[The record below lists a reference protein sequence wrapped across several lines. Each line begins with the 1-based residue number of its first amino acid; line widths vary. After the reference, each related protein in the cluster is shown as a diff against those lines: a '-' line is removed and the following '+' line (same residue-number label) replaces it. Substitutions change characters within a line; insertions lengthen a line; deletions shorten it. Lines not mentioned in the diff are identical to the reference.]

1 MRTEWNLKYLYKDK
15 KSWEKDYNLVKEKL
29 QKLDLLKNE
38 FIDNIEKFKEFIT
51 LKISV
56 IVLIEKLY
64 CYARRHLDIDST
76 LEEYSKLLKKAL
88 DLYNSMQLINNYFEQ
103 MIVNNPNK
111 VEEYLKDDTLNK
123 YKRYIYLILR
133 RKEHIID
140 SKDAQ
145 DIYPK
150 YKKDMETLKTDYQD
164 LFTNKISFNDVK
176 LNGTKVN
183 VNRETYNDLIIDKN
197 QNTRKTV
204 YDIYTS
210 TFANVSDILGN
221 MYIKKLSLDL
231 MVSRE
236 EKYHSLL
243 SKKLFELELPDEI
256 LDELIS
262 KVNKNLH
269 VMHEY
274 TDLRKQLSGLKK
286 FHVYDSS
293 ISLCKIPKIEYELID
308 AINIIKS
315 SLSILG
321 NAYISIIDKMFDEGW
336 VDVYSKASKRTMSF
350 TCISYIGVPYI
361 LINYNKSINSVRTL
375 AHEIG
380 HAIHA
385 YYSKNNNEFEYF
397 EFSYFLTEIAS
408 KVNEILFNEYM
419 IRNCNDIEEKKYIL
433 NNIISSIGN
442 SIFGQTMLTEFEH
455 TIIKHLESNENINT
469 NYLNDLY
476 LELNKKY
483 NGKSL
488 TVDDNIK
495 YGWSKIPHFI
505 MQDTYYIYQYSIGT
519 SIAVYIAYKILNN
532 ENNMKEKY
540 LKFLKLGNSVSIED
554 SLKVIDV
561 DLKTGK
567 YIEDAIQVLSKK
579 INEMKNL

>member
-1 MRTEWNLKYLYKDK
+1 
-15 KSWEKDYNLVKEKL
+15 
-29 QKLDLLKNE
+29 
-38 FIDNIEKFKEFIT
+38 
-51 LKISV
+51 
-56 IVLIEKLY
+56 
-64 CYARRHLDIDST
+64 
-76 LEEYSKLLKKAL
+76 
-88 DLYNSMQLINNYFEQ
+88 
-103 MIVNNPNK
+103 MIVNNTDK
-111 VEEYLKDDTLNK
+111 VYEYLQDNTLNK
-123 YKRYIYLILR
+123 YKRYISLIIR

-140 SKDAQ
+140 TIYAK
-145 DIYPK
+145 DIYPN
-150 YKKDMETLKTDYQD
+150 YKKNMETLKTEYQD

-183 VNRETYNDLIIDKN
+183 VNRENYNDLIIDKN
-197 QNTRKTV
+197 QNTRKSV
-204 YDIYTS
+204 YDIYTFA
-210 TFANVSDILGN
+210 FANISDILGD
-221 MYIKKLSLDL
+221 MYIKKLELDL
-231 MVSRE
+231 MVSKK
-236 EKYHSLL
+236 EKYNSLL

-256 LDELIS
+256 LDKLIS
-262 KVNKNLH
+262 TINKNLH

-274 TDLRKQLSGLKK
+274 TDLRKQLSGLKE

-321 NAYISIIDKMFDEGW
+321 NDYISIIDKMFDEGW
-336 VDVYSKASKRTMSF
+336 VDVYSKVNKRTMSF
-350 TCISYIGVPYI
+350 TCISYVGVPYI

-380 HAIHA
+380 HAIHV
-385 YYSKNNNEFEYF
+385 YYSKNNNDFEYF

-408 KVNEILFNEYM
+408 KVNETLFNEYM
-419 IRNCNDIEEKKYIL
+419 IKNCSDIEEKKYIL

-455 TIIKHLESNENINT
+455 TVIKRLEKEEKVDT

-476 LELNKKY
+476 LEINKKY

-488 TVDDNIK
+488 TIDDNIK

-554 SLKVIDV
+554 ALKVIDV
-561 DLKTGK
+561 DLRDGK
-567 YIEDAIQVLSKK
+567 YIEDAIKVLSEK
-579 INEMKNL
+579 IKEMKNL